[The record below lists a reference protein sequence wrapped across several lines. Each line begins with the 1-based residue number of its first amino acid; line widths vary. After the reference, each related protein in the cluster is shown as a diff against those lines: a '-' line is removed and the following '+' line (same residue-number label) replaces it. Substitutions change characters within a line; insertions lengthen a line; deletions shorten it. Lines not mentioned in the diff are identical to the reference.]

1 MAFAPH
7 SHFHQQSRSDN
18 LLGLKVLHNIEDDLN
33 ISPVDVIAIH
43 GLYRDHDA
51 TWCEELDDN
60 SQRNWL
66 VQNLPT
72 AAHISNGR
80 IMAYQYSADLSVHN
94 LLSELT
100 LHRAAISLLE
110 AVAKKRGDENNGPII
125 FLCHNIGGVLVLFGT
140 PDTSSQWEDVVFN
153 IALAT
158 AKPSQRKSAVGVV
171 LETGTEALYSTSLL
185 FDSLNGQYQVV
196 SSIEDSATSFIG
208 IVVQLPASPIT
219 SSLKRDIFRCPGI
232 DHNSL
237 CKSPPRHFVHT
248 LGDNIWKILSNEE
261 ENLLPFL
268 EFRQTLAATSS
279 TPILVPYNAPE
290 PIPGTLDWASEVLR
304 NSAGLITIY
313 GTPGAGKSVL
323 ASWLARQRLKQVEAV
338 TLWYYFSASDCRR
351 RTYHQFLHSCLL
363 QLHYHYKSR
372 GLFESSYIRKLS
384 GLFSW
389 DKLPSAAE
397 FHRLLQA
404 IIWKMGDTT
413 IYFVVDAVDECDAS
427 VTQLLYDLG
436 RLTKSNLNCR
446 IILTSRAEER
456 IISVLAQF
464 SDKVI
469 HLDKIMEKERRLYL
483 AKQVENAAFA
493 DDKGLLLTLGTTMLR
508 VKLLVELLALIR
520 PDDRH
525 LLDLSTLESYDD
537 IYAQIIKHIMAPGS
551 WLQEA
556 LFCVAFA
563 ERPLSLDELSIAL
576 GKHPSATNTTQLP
589 PEAWEM
595 LPQRI
600 LADYSSTTLKLVIR
614 IEDSTVYL
622 IHDTLREFI
631 RSQLQPLVRS
641 TISTHPSSAPPP
653 GSLLLLKCW
662 QYLKEYSL
670 ENGEASNFESAHAA
684 LATTTRLRPFSGL
697 MPYIIQCWCL
707 HLNRMST
714 NEDHISQVFWLL

>member
-1 MAFAPH
+1 
-7 SHFHQQSRSDN
+7 
-18 LLGLKVLHNIEDDLN
+18 
-33 ISPVDVIAIH
+33 
-43 GLYRDHDA
+43 
-51 TWCEELDDN
+51 
-60 SQRNWL
+60 
-66 VQNLPT
+66 
-72 AAHISNGR
+72 
-80 IMAYQYSADLSVHN
+80 
-94 LLSELT
+94 
-100 LHRAAISLLE
+100 
-110 AVAKKRGDENNGPII
+110 
-125 FLCHNIGGVLVLFGT
+125 
-140 PDTSSQWEDVVFN
+140 
-153 IALAT
+153 
-158 AKPSQRKSAVGVV
+158 
-171 LETGTEALYSTSLL
+171 
-185 FDSLNGQYQVV
+185 
-196 SSIEDSATSFIG
+196 
-208 IVVQLPASPIT
+208 
-219 SSLKRDIFRCPGI
+219 
-232 DHNSL
+232 
-237 CKSPPRHFVHT
+237 
-248 LGDNIWKILSNEE
+248 
-261 ENLLPFL
+261 
-268 EFRQTLAATSS
+268 
-279 TPILVPYNAPE
+279 
-290 PIPGTLDWASEVLR
+290 
-304 NSAGLITIY
+304 
-313 GTPGAGKSVL
+313 
-323 ASWLARQRLKQVEAV
+323 
-338 TLWYYFSASDCRR
+338 
-351 RTYHQFLHSCLL
+351 
-363 QLHYHYKSR
+363 
-372 GLFESSYIRKLS
+372 
-384 GLFSW
+384 
-389 DKLPSAAE
+389 
-397 FHRLLQA
+397 
-404 IIWKMGDTT
+404 MGDTT

-469 HLDKIMEKERRLYL
+469 HLDKIMENEIRLYL

-563 ERPLSLDELSIAL
+563 ERPLSIDELSIAL
-576 GKHPSATNTTQLP
+576 GKHPSAANTTQLP

-595 LPQRI
+595 LPQRT

-614 IEDSTVYL
+614 IQDSTVYL

-714 NEDHISQVFWLL
+714 NEDHISQVFWLFWSDQVARARWVETWANCQPTSRQEVPPSVLTSAFAFGAFFGLSNIVLSLAEKCEFGNSSPEEGLKLALEAGHSDIAKALLPSIKSRERCKDALEECCRNGDVQFLEWMLTAPEVAEFSPSQSELVENLAIATREGHSLIIRCLVNAGAKLNTEIEEEKFFAMAITNGYEGALSELIASDAQWMLDSSPTEEADSTVSKSESLLHAAAELGSAAVIEVMADRSEINAQWGEWKATALHSTTPRKSS